1 MEQDKEQFGSQT
13 LATTN
18 VPDEYDVVLLNDD
31 FTTMEFVVE
40 VLKKVFFH
48 NGTVATAMMLTIHK
62 RGSYVVG
69 TYNLDIAQSKQQKA
83 IDMAQK
89 AGFPLRIKL
98 QPHID
103 SSSI

>member
-1 MEQDKEQFGSQT
+1 MEQNKEQQYSKT
-13 LATTN
+13 LASTN
-18 VPDEYDVVLLNDD
+18 EPNDYDVVFLNDD

-48 NGTVATAMMLTIHK
+48 NGTIATTMMLTIHK
-62 RGSYVVG
+62 KGLCVVG

-89 AGFPLRIKL
+89 AGFPLRIKI
-98 QPHID
+98 QPHKD
-103 SSSI
+103 